1 MSLPSLESRNYSY
14 VLQRSPISHCGSNGT
29 DRLMPRRSI
38 FTCWKRSF
46 LPQRTS
52 NFFFPFRALDIN
64 NTKCCKYRTGIHCT
78 YYISWRSYVDRTALK
93 FQFTFSYKKEHA
105 FKFKIG
111 PTWNAYEYHR
121 GRALSAQR
129 SGKNDTN
136 SPLNNKEIELKE
148 SERAIGGLIWR
159 RGNIS
164 FLTVLTWVAFRISFS
179 SLFRKRPINTVAA
192 KLKKKQLTPRF
203 EKSNSRVVKDVFSK

>member
-1 MSLPSLESRNYSY
+1 MISNKPLRIKWDWQVDAEKVYIY
-14 VLQRSPISHCGSNGT
+14 VLV
-29 DRLMPRRSI
+29 
-38 FTCWKRSF
+38 KRSF

-121 GRALSAQR
+121 GRALSALR

-136 SPLNNKEIELKE
+136 PQLNNKEIELKE
-148 SERAIGGLIWR
+148 REWESDR
-159 RGNIS
+159 RSHLTTWQHQFSDS
-164 FLTVLTWVAFRISFS
+164 FDVSCISFS
-179 SLFRKRPINTVAA
+179 CLFRKRPINTVAA